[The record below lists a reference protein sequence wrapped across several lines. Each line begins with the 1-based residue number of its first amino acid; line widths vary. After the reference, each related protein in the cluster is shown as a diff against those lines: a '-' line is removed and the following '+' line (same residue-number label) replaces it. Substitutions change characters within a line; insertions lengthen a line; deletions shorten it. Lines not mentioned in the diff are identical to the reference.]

1 MKPAIGD
8 CPDLESIAAYVDGRL
23 SGRARA
29 RMMQHLASCEDC
41 YFVFSEAAQTRPHP
55 STRVSFGLRWRT
67 WFGRPKAM
75 WPASVGA
82 ALATA
87 ASVWLLVHYDVP
99 GRWQSSQPSELQA
112 LVAAVGSER
121 MIEPRL
127 TGGFAFGPLRGPVR
141 AGTPLVETV
150 SPDVRIAAA
159 RIEKEALAHR
169 TPRTLKT
176 LGIAYLVM
184 GDIDRAMP
192 VLEDAADQAGPDAQI
207 LSDLSAAYL
216 ARAARGN
223 QPQDLAEALAA
234 ADRAVNADATLAEAS
249 FNRALALERLSHRD
263 RARQAWLD
271 YLKLDDRSQWAG
283 EARVH
288 LRALG
293 DTPQSRAADDPKLQK
308 RLAAARQYLP

>member
-1 MKPAIGD
+1 MAEGLTKQAVGD
-8 CPDLESIAAYVDGRL
+8 CPDPEAIAAYLDGRL
-23 SGRARA
+23 SGRERA

-41 YFVFSEAAQTRPHP
+41 YFVFSEAALTRPHP

-99 GRWQSSQPSELQA
+99 GRWQSSQPSELQS

-141 AGTPLVETV
+141 AGTPLVEAV

-159 RIEKEALAHR
+159 QIEKEALADR
-169 TPRTLKT
+169 TPQTLRA
-176 LGIAYLVM
+176 LGIAYLVT
-184 GDIDRAMP
+184 GDISRAVP
-192 VLEDAADQAGPDAQI
+192 VADI
-207 LSDLSAAYL
+207 
-216 ARAARGN
+216 ARA
-223 QPQDLAEALAA
+223 L
-234 ADRAVNADATLAEAS
+234 
-249 FNRALALERLSHRD
+249 
-263 RARQAWLD
+263 
-271 YLKLDDRSQWAG
+271 
-283 EARVH
+283 H
-288 LRALG
+288 LN
-293 DTPQSRAADDPKLQK
+293 QK
-308 RLAAARQYLP
+308 RLYRTIGQLLERIRKSLEAEDISRDDVNALFAEGALSADSIQDAQNGAGAGGMPEVAERARTPWLKG